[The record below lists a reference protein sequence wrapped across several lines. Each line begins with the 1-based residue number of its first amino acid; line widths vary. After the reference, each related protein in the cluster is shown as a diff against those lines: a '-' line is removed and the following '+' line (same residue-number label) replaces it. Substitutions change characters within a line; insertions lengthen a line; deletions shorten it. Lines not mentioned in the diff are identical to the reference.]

1 MFDICSQTTF
11 LDKEQAL
18 PVEGQNLQAIKLS
31 KPVDVGTV
39 KIGQFII
46 VDGEPCK
53 VVEFEKSKPGKH
65 GAAKA
70 RIVAMS
76 VTTGTKKNV
85 ISPVDARIDVPMIEK
100 KTGQVLAFVGSN
112 VQLMDMQNYETFET
126 PIPEDEEIKSR
137 LAAGVEVEYWQ
148 MLGQNKIMR
157 IKG

>member
-1 MFDICSQTTF
+1 
-11 LDKEQAL
+11 L
-18 PVEGQNLQAIKLS
+18 PKHGLQARNLS
-31 KPVDVGTV
+31 KPVDVGSV
-39 KIGQFII
+39 KIGQYII
-46 VDGEPCK
+46 VEGEPCK
-53 VVEFEKSKPGKH
+53 IVEYEKSKPGKH

-70 RIVAMS
+70 RIVAIS

-100 KTGQVLAFVGSN
+100 KTAQVLAFVGSN
-112 VQLMDMQNYETFET
+112 VQLMDMQSYETFET
-126 PIPEDEEIKSR
+126 PMPEEEEIKTK